1 MAQVNPIVAWPR
13 AWQSRKGRKAH
24 ALLVEEMYYQLVMVA
39 RLFDAEVNHQTA
51 AARLSSKN
59 ERREG
64 GVHSQR
70 RPLAGTASCLEGRA
84 VRTNWSPPP
93 GVWPN
98 RLARI
103 RLGHVVDRRRS
114 GEPRTREHHRHLTGV
129 RSSGEKSTPAA
140 GMFYAA
146 RCKAIDEQDDIVP
159 GDKLIGQPSLR
170 RVMHPSTA
178 VQSDDRGKQRPR
190 AWPDSLVCG
199 RPQ

>member
-1 MAQVNPIVAWPR
+1 MRCSSRRCTISSSWWHGFLTPRLTIRPRQRGCPARTRDARGASIRSVAHWPEPQVAW
-13 AWQSRKGRKAH
+13 KD
-24 ALLVEEMYYQLVMVA
+24 E
-39 RLFDAEVNHQTA
+39 LF
-51 AARLSSKN
+51 
-59 ERREG
+59 ERIGLRHRECG
-64 GVHSQR
+64 PIGLRESD
-70 RPLAGTASCLEGRA
+70 C
-84 VRTNWSPPP
+84 
-93 GVWPN
+93 
-98 RLARI
+98 
-103 RLGHVVDRRRS
+103 GHVVDRRRS